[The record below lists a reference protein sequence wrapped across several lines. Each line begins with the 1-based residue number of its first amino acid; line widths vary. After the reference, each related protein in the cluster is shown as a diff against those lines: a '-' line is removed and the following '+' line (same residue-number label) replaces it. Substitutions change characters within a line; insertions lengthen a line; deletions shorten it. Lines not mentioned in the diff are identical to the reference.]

1 MDDFNF
7 DSLDLGRTWSPPTYI
22 ATAPPIVC
30 RDKNQSQRRYD
41 TVKTRLLM
49 MSHSCRDCFI
59 ALRHVTFRFKSHR
72 SKYQSPLRLIW
83 VDV

>member
-41 TVKTRLLM
+41 RE
-49 MSHSCRDCFI
+49 D
-59 ALRHVTFRFKSHR
+59 
-72 SKYQSPLRLIW
+72 
-83 VDV
+83 

>member
-7 DSLDLGRTWSPPTYI
+7 DSLDLGRTWTPPNYI

-41 TVKTRLLM
+41 TEEESLDVV
-49 MSHSCRDCFI
+49 SHTAERIQPGHDNKGQYCP
-59 ALRHVTFRFKSHR
+59 SHKMPDAF
-72 SKYQSPLRLIW
+72 SG
-83 VDV
+83 